1 MKKTKTAALITAI
14 VMCISMLFSACGG
27 SSDSTLD
34 ITHKKTTTTTAKSG
48 STTTTTAKGSSSS
61 SGSASNNTT
70 AVATTAKTVT
80 STVKVTSDGVVITW
94 GTGAAK
100 SGFVLSA
107 YIIYRKTSDSADW
120 DKIATVSSTDRKY
133 TDEKGK
139 ASYTYTVKASY
150 VEILTTKA
158 SSETT
163 KTTAPTTSSKKFT
176 GRTVGTESS
185 GPLMSSDLNC
195 NIGNVNY
202 VMYIVNAFIANKYC
216 SSAADCQGYLATVIS
231 SGDAYRVYIFQFDN
245 PTTWNSST
253 LSQVHIFAKGESS
266 YFSFFVK
273 DTGTESYMNQKSV
286 AQSKWKSYGISLS
299 YDKQEAQFKTMADN
313 DNAMQDLITA
323 SWS

>member
-176 GRTVGTESS
+176 GKTTSH
-185 GPLMSSDLNC
+185 SSDSGTTYISSNMSYNDSHGRNSV
-195 NIGNVNY
+195 NI
-202 VMYIVNAFIANKYC
+202 IVSALESKYGY
-216 SSAADCQGYLATVIS
+216 SESQLQGYFCTVDIK
-231 SGDAYRVYIFQFDN
+231 GTHNVYVFQFDN
-245 PTTWNSST
+245 NTTWNSST
-253 LSQVHIFAKGESS
+253 LSQVHIFTDTDSS
-266 YFSFFVK
+266 YFSFFTK
-273 DTGTESYMNQKSV
+273 DSGTSDYMAAKAT
-286 AQSKWKSYGISLS
+286 AQSKWKSANGSSSLS
-299 YDKQEAQFKTMADN
+299 YARSGSPTFKATG
-313 DNAMQDLITA
+313 
-323 SWS
+323 